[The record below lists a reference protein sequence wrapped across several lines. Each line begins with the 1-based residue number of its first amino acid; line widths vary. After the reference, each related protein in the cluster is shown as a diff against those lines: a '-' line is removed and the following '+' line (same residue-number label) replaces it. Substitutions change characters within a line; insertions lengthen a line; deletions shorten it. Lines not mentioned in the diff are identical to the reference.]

1 MALKDMPSWLGAAGT
16 VAGIAAA
23 PFTGGAS
30 LLPSLISGGTSLSG
44 TGLGAYGAYQQ
55 GQENSTLTQ
64 QELAQKAS
72 LSFNAIT
79 KIEQG
84 AVKHPTLKTLLKL
97 TEAFGI
103 GLDEL
108 VGRK

>member
-1 MALKDMPSWLGAAGT
+1 MISKRLKELRKEHTW
-16 VAGIAAA
+16 
-23 PFTGGAS
+23 
-30 LLPSLISGGTSLSG
+30 
-44 TGLGAYGAYQQ
+44 
-55 GQENSTLTQ
+55 TQ
-64 QELAQKAS
+64 QELAQKAN
-72 LSFNAIT
+72 LSFNAVT

-84 AVKHPTLKTLLKL
+84 AAKHPTLKTLLKL